1 MAHHKSA
8 KKRIITNEKAR
19 RRNQRYLKL
28 MRNSLKAVR
37 ESKSKEEA
45 GPLLNKAVSVVDSLA
60 VKGVIHKNRA
70 SGHKSRLY
78 KYVAK
83 LG

>member
-8 KKRIITNEKAR
+8 KKRILTNEKSR

-28 MRNSLKAVR
+28 MRSSFKSVR
-37 ESKSKEEA
+37 ECTNKDEA
-45 GPLLNKAVSVVDSLA
+45 TELLNKAVSVVDRLA
-60 VKGVIHKNRA
+60 SKGIIHKNRA

-78 KYVAK
+78 KSVAK